1 MEHFKN
7 DCGQLYLIWLVWL
20 NKSCLFIRTT
30 RENKTFLPQLNLF
43 RRTVAKVGEMGKVV
57 NIFFQKKW
65 AHYYV
70 QVKEKV
76 LKQNLKQKLDRFL
89 LLRNVLILLLK
100 GDV

>member
-1 MEHFKN
+1 M
-7 DCGQLYLIWLVWL
+7 
-20 NKSCLFIRTT
+20 
-30 RENKTFLPQLNLF
+30 
-43 RRTVAKVGEMGKVV
+43 AKVGEMGKVE